1 MLLVEKTRTFGVKT
15 WPVSCLLAS
24 SVTDKAAY
32 FIFLTKSLK

>member
-1 MLLVEKTRTFGVKT
+1 MLLVENTKTFGMKT
-15 WPVSCLLAS
+15 WPVSSLLTS